1 MIEILAFAGVIMA
14 VFVPMGIRFE
24 HRITRVE
31 DKLDSLLDH
40 NGIDP
45 SECSSKKKPKKK

>member
-1 MIEILAFAGVIMA
+1 MYDIVAFAGVIVA

-31 DKLDSLLDH
+31 TKLDSLLDH
-40 NGIDP
+40 NGINPKD
-45 SECSSKKKPKKK
+45 CDKKKPKSK